1 MTCGR
6 WILGVATLLLGA
18 VETEAQS
25 SAPERARPSPSGVT
39 RARLWLVP
47 KADTVFVFLV
57 DAPGPG
63 GFMLARAVPGSAP
76 ETLTADPIRRERDPE
91 RLAARLGSDLPL
103 VQRAVGAADEVELI
117 RRLSGDAFFGTVASA
132 LYRNVALAM
141 GRLFVDTAVTPGA
154 EYEYRVT
161 FLGAAGG
168 VDARRAPIV
177 ARVRVTDAP
186 LPPPSAPRVEGRD
199 DRATL
204 TWSYPRYAGDPR
216 DRTIAFVVERA
227 EGSGT
232 FRRASATAV
241 IRNDAIPRMA
251 FADSGIRTGVRYR
264 YRVRAVDIAGREGA
278 PSAEV
283 GIVTADRTPPATPEA
298 LSLEPGESR
307 VLVRWQDGG
316 EADLAGYRVERSL
329 ALDKPFTPL
338 TRSLLPVGEPSYVD
352 SAVTGPWQ
360 HFYRVVAVDSAGNA
374 SRPTTALGASPT
386 DRRPPA
392 APATFTAS
400 VARRRASL
408 RWTAS
413 PATDLLGY
421 HVYRGTTT
429 DRLVRL
435 TAQPIRVRQFVDSGF
450 DGRGLAPGERYV
462 VAVSAVDQSFNESPR
477 RDTIVEIPDD
487 DPPRAPASVRAL
499 NAAGRAVE
507 LSWSASPS
515 HDVAAYVVSRIDADG
530 TARPLGRFEAAGD
543 LALRDTAALVRG
555 RWYRYRVIA
564 EDRAGN
570 RSAAATDSAHFADG
584 VPPSPTRHATATLR
598 AAGGVALRW
607 ERVIDDELRGFH
619 VYRATIPTGVGERLT
634 SAPVADTGFV
644 DPAGRAEH
652 WYVVT
657 AVDLSGNESARS
669 QPVQPMVRTASP
681 AANAPRRA
689 APLARP
695 RPGGTR
701 PDSARTRLRP
711 PPPRVR
717 DTGAQ

>member
-1 MTCGR
+1 MTR
-6 WILGVATLLLGA
+6 RAWMIAAPLLLA
-18 VETEAQS
+18 AFTAQAQS
-25 SAPERARPSPSGVT
+25 RPSANRSPATAVT

-63 GFMLARAVPGSAP
+63 GVMLARAVPGGEA
-76 ETLTADPIRRERDPE
+76 ETLTAEPLRRERDPE

-103 VQRAVGAADEVELI
+103 VQRAVGAADDVELI
-117 RRLSGDAFFGTVASA
+117 RRLSGDPFFGTVASA

-141 GRLFVDTAVTPGA
+141 GRLYIDTAVTAGA

-161 FLGAAGG
+161 YLAAAGEA
-168 VDARRAPIV
+168 DPRRAPVV

-186 LPPPSAPRVEGRD
+186 LPPPATPRVDGRD
-199 DRATL
+199 DRTQL
-204 TWSYPRYAGDPR
+204 SWSYPRYTGDPR
-216 DRTIAFVVERA
+216 DRTIAFIVERA

-232 FRRASATAV
+232 FSRASATPV
-241 IRNDAIPRMA
+241 IRNDAMPRMA
-251 FADSGIRTGVRYR
+251 FADSGLRTGVRYR
-264 YRVRAVDIAGREGA
+264 YRVRAIDIAGREGA
-278 PSAEV
+278 PSVEV
-283 GIVTADRTPPATPEA
+283 AVTTLDRTPPAMPDDVSVEA
-298 LSLEPGESR
+298 GESR
-307 VLVRWQDGG
+307 VLVRWKDVT
-316 EADLAGYRVERSL
+316 EPDAAGYWVERSL
-329 ALDKPFTPL
+329 ALDKPFTRL
-338 TRSLLPVGEPSYVD
+338 TRSPLPLGRPSYVD

-392 APATFTAS
+392 TPAAITAT
-400 VARRRASL
+400 VARRRVAL
-408 RWTAS
+408 RW
-413 PATDLLGY
+413 PATPSADVLGY
-421 HVYRGTTT
+421 HVYRGSTAE
-429 DRLVRL
+429 RLVRL

-462 VAVSAVDQSFNESPR
+462 VAVSAVDQSFNESAR
-477 RDTIVEIPDD
+477 RDTIIEIPDD

-507 LSWSASPS
+507 LTWSASPS
-515 HDVAAYVVSRIDADG
+515 HDVAAYLVSRIGPDG
-530 TARPLGRFEAAGD
+530 AARPLGRFDAAGD

-570 RSAAATDSAHFADG
+570 RSAATTDSAHVADG
-584 VPPSPTRHATATLR
+584 VPPSPTRHATATLL
-598 AAGGVALRW
+598 AAGGVVLRW

-634 SAPVADTGFV
+634 STPVADTAFV

-657 AVDLSGNESARS
+657 AVDRSGNESVRS
-669 QPVQPMVRTASP
+669 QPVQPLVRTASP
-681 AANAPRRA
+681 ATNAPRRA
-689 APLARP
+689 APVARP
-695 RPGGTR
+695 RAGGTR
-701 PDSARTRLRP
+701 ADSARARMRP
-711 PPPRVR
+711 PAPRVR
-717 DTGAQ
+717 DTGAR